1 MDTARHAAPIEA
13 SPLSTRQNGA
23 ANNAVNG
30 PGKHLLHAQYLH
42 RESILI
48 CDALIERALAAG
60 SCLLIEKTL
69 WNLDSV
75 LRLAR
80 SLRRQGVYCHLL
92 GTHIQPKRNW
102 RFLETRMAS
111 GQAFGRYITKEQAL
125 EGLVRYQ
132 ENAEAILEDPEL
144 LGLFDSLHFYDVI
157 RDRWCVSLQ
166 NERQQ
171 KGDDGPTL
179 VGKQQ
184 QQQSPPQGGASAA
197 P

>member
-1 MDTARHAAPIEA
+1 MARRPQLHVAEPR
-13 SPLSTRQNGA
+13 LWT
-23 ANNAVNG
+23 
-30 PGKHLLHAQYLH
+30 PG
-42 RESILI
+42 R
-48 CDALIERALAAG
+48 DG
-60 SCLLIEKTL
+60 DD
-69 WNLDSV
+69 LDV
-75 LRLAR
+75 FRRPAR

-111 GQAFGRYITKEQAL
+111 GQAFGRYITKEQAF

-171 KGDDGPTL
+171 KGDDDPTL
-179 VGKQQ
+179 VG
-184 QQQSPPQGGASAA
+184 
-197 P
+197 